1 MAEKKLGT
9 CSYCGKEFSKVALK
23 KHYMNCDKNVERNTV
38 EEKEDYF
45 FISVEDRYMSEYWLY
60 ISVSTKA
67 TLKDIDKFLRDI
79 WLECCGHL
87 SAFTIER
94 EHYASDSK
102 KMSTKVDR
110 VLFEKLNFIH
120 EYDFGS
126 TTTLKLKVMSEYE
139 DVKRKE
145 KVKLIARNVAPKVTC
160 SNCNEIATD
169 ICIECGESLC
179 EKCIEDHGCDE
190 EMLLPVLNS
199 PRTGVCGYYG

>member
-23 KHYMNCDKNVERNTV
+23 KHYMSCDKNVERNTV
-38 EEKEDYF
+38 EEIEDYF
-45 FISVEDRYMSEYWLY
+45 FISVEDRYRSEYWLY

-87 SAFTIER
+87 SAFTIEG
-94 EHYASDSK
+94 EYFSSDSK
-102 KMSTKVDR
+102 KMSTKVDK
-110 VLFEKLNFIH
+110 VLFEELNFMH

-126 TTTLKLKVMSEYE
+126 TTTLKLKVMSKYE
-139 DVKRKE
+139 DVKSKE
-145 KVKLIARNVAPKVTC
+145 KVKLIARNAAPKVTC

-169 ICIECGESLC
+169 ICTDCGELLC
-179 EKCIEDHGCDE
+179 EKCVERHECDE
-190 EMLLPVLNS
+190 EMLSPVVNS
-199 PRTGVCGYYG
+199 PRTGVCGYCG